1 MRQDQ
6 ICCVPNSYL
15 TDTPEG
21 NEADNSPSGV
31 VGNN

>member
-1 MRQDQ
+1 MRQEQ
-6 ICCVPNSYL
+6 IRCLTTSYSMG
-15 TDTPEG
+15 TPEG

>member
-6 ICCVPNSYL
+6 ICCLPTSYSMG
-15 TDTPEG
+15 TPEG
-21 NEADNSPSGV
+21 NEADNSLSGV